1 MAVLAGMQSEDGLME
16 GTTEGPFL
24 IDSIELK

>member
-1 MAVLAGMQSEDGLME
+1 MAVLAGMQGKDGLME

-24 IDSIELK
+24 IDSTELK